1 MYLVFCLF
9 AMVAL
14 ILRIASTLNGF
25 NGQIYIAS
33 QMFISTLEV
42 ILIFTNLA
50 YTHQIIRTQH
60 GHGII
65 STLVFITVYF
75 FLFLAWA
82 MQLGGLGA
90 TFFTLDSYLRYV
102 DYNLQIW
109 ATTFYA
115 VVSLLP
121 ICFVAISSCIP
132 GRHRRRSA
140 SLYLSIWV
148 LLIGSLLV
156 ALQAWYIA
164 GVFWV
169 GRVNRFL
176 PKPSYMTRAWYYTI
190 IWTID
195 IIIVF
200 LYMFGRVDRRG
211 GAGVAGGREYASGGA
226 GPPVVGGAYANG
238 PWAAGDQPRK
248 KSRFGRLG
256 KLALGAGAGGAAAMA
271 FRRHRRRK
279 SEKEAMRE
287 EELDR
292 ADSPA
297 PRYVLSSTRP

>member
-1 MYLVFCLF
+1 MT
-9 AMVAL
+9 AL
-14 ILRIASTLNGF
+14 ILRIASTLNGY

-33 QMFISTLEV
+33 QMFIATLEV
-42 ILIFTNLA
+42 LLIFTNLA
-50 YTHQIIRTQH
+50 YTHQVIRTQH

-90 TFFTLDSYLRYV
+90 TFFTLDGYLRYV

-132 GRHRRRSA
+132 GRHRRASA

-156 ALQAWYIA
+156 AVQAWYIA
-164 GVFWV
+164 GTFWV

-176 PKPSYMTRAWYYTI
+176 PIPNYMSRAWYYVI

-195 IIIVF
+195 IIVVF
-200 LYMFGRVDRRG
+200 LYIFGRVDRRG
-211 GAGVAGGREYASGGA
+211 GAGVTGGREYASGGA
-226 GPPVVGGAYANG
+226 GPAAAGGAYANG
-238 PWAAGDQPRK
+238 PWGGDQPRR

-271 FRRHRRRK
+271 FRRHRKRK

-292 ADSPA
+292 PESPG
-297 PRYVLSSTRP
+297 PR